1 MTALA
6 QLHKLCEAGTL
17 NKRIEGT
24 LKNGP
29 LLNGLSNEEIQ
40 KVANAATRRH
50 FKSGEKLCS
59 QGQAGESMF
68 MILSGRV
75 RMSVYK
81 DNGNE
86 QALNILQQGDHFGE
100 LVLLIGGRRAATA
113 TALMDTEVLEISKQD
128 FYDLVRQV
136 PELLINLSRTIG
148 GWLRGELA
156 GKVTRSRLDVIGLIA
171 TSELT
176 SDFAQQI
183 TQFFVGKNKKIE
195 IFSDRTDY
203 WKSMGFGQLHAIPS
217 ARQKI
222 NTALLQQDL
231 TEAAEQCDHV
241 FVDIKSEQITAEL
254 LMQCEHVWWFV
265 EQKRSDSRAQVEQIS
280 SLLKQQPNLASR
292 LQIVWIQPKSNALA
306 KVVSHCVVT
315 NSDEIH
321 FAYNSRTKNLRP
333 ADLARLYHA
342 ARGVHLG
349 LALGGGGA
357 HGLAHIGVIAALE
370 ENGLFFDRIAG
381 TSAGAIIAGGYGA
394 GFNQKHLL
402 KLFNKEIKSPKF
414 MSFIPKGSKWH
425 LLGLFRSGLLE
436 QRFRKYLKHLTI
448 EQLLLP
454 VHMISADLIS
464 GKAVIRSQGD
474 VVNAILESINYPI
487 FSKPIFRDGLALVDG
502 GVLINVPSSVLRN
515 QQAGYIVGVDVG
527 AILSSNFGKNTAQTR
542 AVDMK
547 PVSYLST
554 LNRVLDVSARELAKL
569 HMSESDFLI
578 TPDTSSCPFEDF
590 TRGEQLFEIGYNA
603 TQAVMPEL
611 KQSYEDFVEQE

>member
-1 MTALA
+1 
-6 QLHKLCEAGTL
+6 L
-17 NKRIEGT
+17 NIRIEST

-29 LLNGLSNEEIQ
+29 LLNGLSGEEIQ
-40 KVANAATRRH
+40 LVVNAATRRH
-50 FKSGEKLCS
+50 FKSGEKICT
-59 QGQAGESMF
+59 QGQVGESMF
-68 MILSGRV
+68 IILSGRV
-75 RMSVYK
+75 RMSVHK
-81 DNGNE
+81 DDGNE
-86 QALNILQQGDHFGE
+86 QALSILQQGNHFGE
-100 LVLLIGGRRAATA
+100 LVLLVGGRRTATA
-113 TALMDTEVLEISKQD
+113 TALMDTEVLEIAKQD
-128 FYDLVRQV
+128 FYALVKQA
-136 PELLINLSRTIG
+136 PDFLINLSRTIS
-148 GWLRGELA
+148 GWLCGELA
-156 GKVTRSRLDVIGLIA
+156 GKVTRNRLGIIGLIS
-171 TSELT
+171 TSALT
-176 SDFAQQI
+176 SHFAQQI
-183 TQFFVGKNKKIE
+183 TQFFIGKNKKIE

-203 WKSMGFGQLHAIPS
+203 WKSMGFESVHAVPC
-217 ARQKI
+217 AHQRVGA
-222 NTALLQQDL
+222 ALLQQDL
-231 TEAAEQCDHV
+231 TEAAEQCNHV
-241 FVDIKSEQITAEL
+241 FVDIRSEQASQEL

-265 EQKRSDSRAQVEQIS
+265 EQKESDGRTQVEQIG
-280 SLLKQQPNLASR
+280 SLLKQQSKLANR
-292 LQIVWIQPKSNALA
+292 LQIVWVQPKSNVLA
-306 KVVSHCVVT
+306 KVVPHHVVT
-315 NSDEIH
+315 NSNEMR
-321 FAYNSRTKNLRP
+321 FAYNIRTNNLRP

-414 MSFIPKGSKWH
+414 MSFIPKESKWY
-425 LLGLFRSGLLE
+425 LLGLFRLGLIE
-436 QRFRKYLKHLTI
+436 QRLRKYLKHITI

-454 VHMISADLIS
+454 VHMISVDLIS

-474 VVNAILESINYPI
+474 VVNSILESINYPI

-527 AILSSNFGKNTAQTR
+527 AILSANFGKNTAQMR

-554 LNRVLDVSARELAKL
+554 LNRVLDVSAKELAKL

-590 TRGEQLFEIGYNA
+590 TRGEQLFDIGYNA